1 MPRIPS
7 VPVAEKVDRAIFE
20 NEIKPLERPVILKG
34 LAKAWPCVNRAAD
47 SPRALADYL
56 KMYDRGE
63 MVDVSICP
71 AAFHGRYFY
80 NADVTGF
87 NFRRAQRT
95 LSQIVDLCLE
105 AGEDGDAYYVQAS
118 KVDIAAPDMAGHL
131 AMPLLGSD
139 VRPLFWLGNSLKTQ
153 THFDMLDNIAVHV
166 AGEKVFTL
174 FPPDQIGNLYPGPID
189 LTPGGVPISM
199 VRLDEP
205 DFDLYPRFRD
215 ALGVAQ
221 EARLEPGD
229 ALYLPALWWHHVST
243 TGPLNMLVNFWWNES
258 RPDIYAP
265 MNGLYMA
272 ALSFKHL
279 PPAQRK
285 GWAALVNYFIF
296 EEAGDPVAHLPSHV
310 HSIFGADVT
319 GDQVEQV
326 KGMLRRS
333 VRL

>member
-20 NEIKPLERPVILKG
+20 NEIKPLERPVILRG
-34 LAKAWPCVNRAAD
+34 LAGTWPCVERAAH
-47 SPRALADYL
+47 SPQALADYL
-56 KMYDRGE
+56 KMFDRGG

-71 AAFHGRYFY
+71 AEFRGRYFY

-87 NFRRAQRT
+87 NFRHAQRT
-95 LSQIVDLCLE
+95 LSQVVDLCLE
-105 AGEDGDAYYVQAS
+105 GGDTYYVQAA
-118 KVDIAAPDMAGHL
+118 KVDTAAPDMAGHL
-131 AMPLLGSD
+131 GMGLLDPG
-139 VRPLFWLGNSLKTQ
+139 VRPLMWLGNSLKTQ

-174 FPPDQIGNLYPGPID
+174 FPPDQIGNLYPGPIE

-205 DFDLYPRFRD
+205 DFDLYPRFHD
-215 ALGVAQ
+215 ALDAAQ
-221 EARLEPGD
+221 EARLAPGD

-285 GWAALVNYFIF
+285 GWAALVNYFVF
-296 EEAGDPVAHLPSHV
+296 EEAGDPVAHLPAHA
-310 HSIFGADVT
+310 HSIFGADAT
-319 GDQVEQV
+319 GDQLEQV